1 MLYFPTLRKSEGLF
15 ALLIFNFCRHIF
27 KDDQLLKNWYLKRFL
42 ITLNL
47 SFFTV
52 IQRIQSVYLFLA
64 FVLDGTI
71 FFNTLYTHAMDDP
84 QAWVG
89 MGFTAVLVIAGLF
102 SLISIFLYN
111 NRSNQIKWTGVVVAL
126 QTITFGYGVGI
137 LISLGGFGMFL
148 WDEAIGAG
156 ILLIALIAVFM
167 ARKKIKD
174 DEELV
179 RSMDRIR

>member
-1 MLYFPTLRKSEGLF
+1 M
-15 ALLIFNFCRHIF
+15 
-27 KDDQLLKNWYLKRFL
+27 
-42 ITLNL
+42 
-47 SFFTV
+47 

-64 FVLDGTI
+64 FILDGTI
-71 FFNTLYTHAMDDP
+71 FFNALHAHAMNDP

-89 MGFTAVLVIAGLF
+89 IGFTAILIIAGLF
-102 SLISIFLYN
+102 SLICIFLYN
-111 NRSNQIKWTGVVVAL
+111 NRSNQITWTGIAVAL
-126 QTITFGYGVGI
+126 QTIAFGYGIGI

-156 ILLIALIAVFM
+156 ILLIALIAVSM